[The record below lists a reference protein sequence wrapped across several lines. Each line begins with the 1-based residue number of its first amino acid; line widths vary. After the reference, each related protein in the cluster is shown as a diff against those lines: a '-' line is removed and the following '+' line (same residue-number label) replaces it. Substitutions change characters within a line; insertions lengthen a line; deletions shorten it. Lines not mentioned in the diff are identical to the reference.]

1 MSHQVITAYFIG
13 YSHDICLE
21 KVHYLLG
28 HRLLYSLLTKR
39 WRADM
44 SLSSLAEGALTPF
57 IAESKKNGR
66 LGARDSLRSVGMSMC
81 HSFFSS
87 SQ

>member
-1 MSHQVITAYFIG
+1 M
-13 YSHDICLE
+13 
-21 KVHYLLG
+21 KHYP
-28 HRLLYSLLTKR
+28 SPMKR
-39 WRADM
+39 CKADM

-57 IAESKKNGR
+57 IAQSKKNER
-66 LGARDSLRSVGMSMC
+66 FGARESRSSVGMSMC